1 MGRGGCSQLRWSADC
16 VRSDSSTL
24 IRCAHSLWTVS
35 GRRPTPRPLGRRPR
49 PAGLLASLSPPADRP
64 GVPCLHRACR
74 LHPAHLVTCRPLAAA
89 AGATGSLRNPSGIPE
104 EVSVWA
110 ALAYLAVST
119 LVPICHLRLADAG
132 VCAMR
137 SGGGASDSNT
147 VPEYSPRPACDGGF
161 ATAGTPTQHDEYAC
175 GVSLRPL
182 GHDWV
187 CV

>member
-1 MGRGGCSQLRWSADC
+1 MSFNQARLTMRLRGQRL
-16 VRSDSSTL
+16 
-24 IRCAHSLWTVS
+24 
-35 GRRPTPRPLGRRPR
+35 R

-64 GVPCLHRACR
+64 GVLCLRSACR
-74 LHPAHLVTCRPLAAA
+74 LQPAHLVAWRPFAAA
-89 AGATGSLRNPSGIPE
+89 SGGPGSLRNPSGIPE
-104 EVSVWA
+104 EVSVWT
-110 ALAYLAVST
+110 ALAYLAAST
-119 LVPICHLRLADAG
+119 LAPIRHLRLADAG

>member
-1 MGRGGCSQLRWSADC
+1 MGVGRGGCSQLRWSADC

-110 ALAYLAVST
+110 ALAYLAA
-119 LVPICHLRLADAG
+119 ICGRRTPESVLRVVAVARPT
-132 VCAMR
+132 VR
-137 SGGGASDSNT
+137 RFQSGET
-147 VPEYSPRPACDGGF
+147 
-161 ATAGTPTQHDEYAC
+161 
-175 GVSLRPL
+175 
-182 GHDWV
+182 
-187 CV
+187 